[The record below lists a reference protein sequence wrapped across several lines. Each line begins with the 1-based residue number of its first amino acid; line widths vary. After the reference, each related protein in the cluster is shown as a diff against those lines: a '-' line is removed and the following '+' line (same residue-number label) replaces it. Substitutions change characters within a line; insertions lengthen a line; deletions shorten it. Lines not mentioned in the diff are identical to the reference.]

1 MLHDTQYITLT
12 IMWFLHNAAR
22 ISSCIKTG
30 KNHTAVLIFCL
41 CLYLYLYLYLNLNSY
56 FYLYNIAMCIA
67 CDGEMMAP
75 DGWSGR
81 SVNSTFLPKLSRLI
95 IPPHIINASMW
106 QCEDNDNARRI
117 ANFYPNFYSRPHYQ
131 CFHVTKVAEWLIQIH
146 DRPSSSTDI
155 SLRSDKIHDKYIG
168 QSGHIKLAIFTCFS
182 FKKKTGWAGW
192 FLPRDFTQKWEN

>member
-1 MLHDTQYITLT
+1 MLHDTQYITHT

-81 SVNSTFLPKLSRLI
+81 SVNSTFLPKLSLLI
-95 IPPHIINASMW
+95 IPLRLSMLPCDNVRIMIMREELQIFTPIFIPGHIINVSTWPRW
-106 QCEDNDNARRI
+106 QNGW
-117 ANFYPNFYSRPHYQ
+117 SRFMIGHLHQ
-131 CFHVTKVAEWLIQIH
+131 RTFHSEVTKYMINTLVNL
-146 DRPSSSTDI
+146 DI
-155 SLRSDKIHDKYIG
+155 
-168 QSGHIKLAIFTCFS
+168 
-182 FKKKTGWAGW
+182 
-192 FLPRDFTQKWEN
+192 